1 VFIELTDLLRCPAKH
16 DEGFLVL
23 IPNQME
29 SRSIR
34 SGLLGCPVCAR
45 EYHIVDGIAL
55 FEVDGQLGTPAPLV
69 SGDEGADAGALVAFL
84 GIEGPG
90 GYVGLFGSAAARAE
104 PLSALLPGVHFAAV
118 NPPEATPETPVLS
131 VLRAPTSPFRSR
143 SLRGAVLGDSD
154 PAWQEEAARSVLP
167 GLRVVGRGHA
177 PEIEEL
183 EPMGEAG
190 GWWVARRTS

>member
-23 IPNQME
+23 IPSHME
-29 SRSIR
+29 SRSVR
-34 SGLLGCPVCAR
+34 SGVLGCPVCAR
-45 EYHIVDGIAL
+45 EYRIVDGIAL
-55 FEVDGQLGTPAPLV
+55 FEVDGEQGAAAPPAA
-69 SGDEGADAGALVAFL
+69 GDEGADAGALVAFL

-90 GYVGLFGSAAARAE
+90 GYVGLFGAAAARAE
-104 PLSALLPGVHFAAV
+104 QLSDLLPGVHFAAV

-131 VLRAPTSPFRSR
+131 LLRAPSSPFRSR

-154 PAWQEEAARSVLP
+154 RIWQAAAARSVLP
-167 GLRVVGRGHA
+167 GLRIVGRGPA

-183 EPMGEAG
+183 EPMGEAA